1 MPLNSCPHRSRKN
14 ESAEGCLP
22 CADDSSAR
30 ESGNA
35 NTLRASAEVG
45 AALMDF
51 QYKNNDF
58 DFSGIGLGI
67 SAGEA
72 LPASLSER
80 FSKRFGFEILDGI
93 GSTEALYIFISN
105 SPGDVRHGSTGRAVP
120 GCELKIRARRPQP
133 SARKCSTPQIA

>member
-1 MPLNSCPHRSRKN
+1 MTEAQEKQALYPRPPNALALRPKRV
-14 ESAEGCLP
+14 
-22 CADDSSAR
+22 SSAR

-35 NTLRASAEVG
+35 NTLRASAEVD

-58 DFSGIGLGI
+58 DFSGIRLGI

-72 LPASLSER
+72 LPASLRER

-93 GSTEALYIFISN
+93 GSTEALYIFMSN
-105 SPGDVRHGSTGRAVP
+105 SPGDVRHGPPDAQFRA
-120 GCELKIRARRPQP
+120 AN
-133 SARKCSTPQIA
+133 